1 MGLCTR
7 VTNTCNK
14 SVKYVHICLAIPPF
28 KANSFTS
35 FVCSTWKQIR
45 LVELL
50 AHCLLALCSHA
61 IFPYAMITLS
71 STSWNQL
78 LPACFSGAQQERQQ
92 GQFST
97 LQRQAAPVWI
107 LMFIPPLGIPS
118 HITIFLGPLLSSK
131 VTWDG
136 DLNRISL
143 IGLFEHQMNLY
154 TGCTWSLVHCNGH
167 CSHCGM

>member
-1 MGLCTR
+1 MGH
-7 VTNTCNK
+7 VHTCNK
-14 SVKYVHICLAIPPF
+14 YMQQKWKYVHICLAIPPS
-28 KANSFTS
+28 KANS
-35 FVCSTWKQIR
+35 STR

-50 AHCLLALCSHA
+50 AHCLLALSAHA
-61 IFPYAMITLS
+61 ISPYAMITLS

-78 LPACFSGAQQERQQ
+78 LPACFSGAQQEPQQ
-92 GQFST
+92 GQLST
-97 LQRQAAPVWI
+97 LQRQAALVWI
-107 LMFIPPLGIPS
+107 LTFIHPPSIPR
-118 HITIFLGPLLSSK
+118 HITTFLGPLLSSK